1 MKPSII
7 YIDDDEINL
16 ILFRELFIEDFEINT
31 YFSGLEALEYLKTT
45 KVDYILTD
53 QQMPV
58 ITGIEFLCE
67 LKKIC
72 PDQMPRRIMVSGTYK
87 PEEVKQA
94 LKNNLMDGFI
104 AKPWTYNSLK
114 KIIFGSADAV
124 KQPLILL
131 NSYK

>member
-16 ILFRELFIEDFEINT
+16 ILFRELFIEDFEITT
-31 YFSGLEALEYLKTT
+31 YVSGLEALEYLKTT

-58 ITGIEFLCE
+58 ITGIEFLWE

-72 PDQMPRRIMVSGTYK
+72 LGQMPRRIMVSGTYK
-87 PEEVKQA
+87 PKEVKQA
-94 LKNNLMDGFI
+94 LRNKLMDGFI
-104 AKPWTYNSLK
+104 AKPWTYDALK
-114 KIIFGSADAV
+114 RIIFGSADAV
-124 KQPLILL
+124 KQPLISL

>member
-16 ILFRELFIEDFEINT
+16 ILFRELFIEDFEITT
-31 YFSGLEALEYLKTT
+31 YVSGLEALEYLKTT

-58 ITGIEFLCE
+58 ITGIEFLWE

-87 PEEVKQA
+87 PKEVKQA
-94 LKNNLMDGFI
+94 LRKNLMDGFI
-104 AKPWTYNSLK
+104 AKPWTYDALK

-131 NSYK
+131 NS